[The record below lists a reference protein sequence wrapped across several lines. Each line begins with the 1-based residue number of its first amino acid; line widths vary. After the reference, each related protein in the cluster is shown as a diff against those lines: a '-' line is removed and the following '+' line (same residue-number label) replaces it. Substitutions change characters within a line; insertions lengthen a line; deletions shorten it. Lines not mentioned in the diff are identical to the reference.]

1 MKFLIFEARKENE
14 ELYLSGYFQPNKDC
28 ESESY
33 VIKKMINIFQEGAVA
48 KPDFVKIKD
57 RNKSKDNSE
66 DKTLAFYNAMPYQ
79 LAESI
84 KLMDDKTLAFYSA
97 TPYQL
102 AEALKLMSDNS
113 DLTVKPVINIRY
125 SGTNEKEVTDTLKK
139 VTEGWSKI
147 TIVESK

>member
-14 ELYLSGYFQPNKDC
+14 ELYLSGYFSPKKGC
-28 ESESY
+28 ERESN
-33 VIKKMINIFQEGAVA
+33 IIRKTINIFQEGLVA

-57 RNKSKDNSE
+57 RNKDKSK
-66 DKTLAFYNAMPYQ
+66 
-79 LAESI
+79 
-84 KLMDDKTLAFYSA
+84 DKTLAFYSA

-102 AEALKLMSDNS
+102 AETLKLMDSTSDF
-113 DLTVKPVINIRY
+113 TVKPVINIRC